1 MSSVFG
7 PKQKPSTMMNSSL
20 TFSQVDL
27 RTDENARYVFGDTVP
42 SKACMKASRDLR
54 HLDWTSFD
62 AFIEKASPM
71 LAALYLAG
79 ALGFTAV
86 LVYNA
91 LVY

>member
-1 MSSVFG
+1 MSSVYG
-7 PKQKPSTMMNSSL
+7 PKQKPSTMTNSSL
-20 TFSQVDL
+20 TFSVDL
-27 RTDENARYVFGDTVP
+27 RTDENARYIFGDRVP
-42 SKACMKASRDLR
+42 SKACMKASRDIR
-54 HLDWTSFD
+54 RLDWTSFD

>member
-1 MSSVFG
+1 
-7 PKQKPSTMMNSSL
+7 MMNSSL

-27 RTDENARYVFGDTVP
+27 RTDENARCVFGDSVP
-42 SKACMKASRDLR
+42 SSASMQASRDIR

-62 AFIEKASPM
+62 EFIEKASPM
-71 LAALYLAG
+71 LAAIYLAG

-86 LVYNA
+86 LVYNV

>member
-1 MSSVFG
+1 
-7 PKQKPSTMMNSSL
+7 
-20 TFSQVDL
+20 
-27 RTDENARYVFGDTVP
+27 
-42 SKACMKASRDLR
+42 MKASRDIR

-86 LVYNA
+86 LVYNV